1 MTLYPR
7 YNIGASIGLD
17 IFWRIP
23 NNVKIARVNVAIAQA
38 QKNDRF
44 RLIKAEV
51 LTKYEDYLMDKQ
63 LLDFQVQVTQDE
75 YAL

>member
-1 MTLYPR
+1 LTLYPR